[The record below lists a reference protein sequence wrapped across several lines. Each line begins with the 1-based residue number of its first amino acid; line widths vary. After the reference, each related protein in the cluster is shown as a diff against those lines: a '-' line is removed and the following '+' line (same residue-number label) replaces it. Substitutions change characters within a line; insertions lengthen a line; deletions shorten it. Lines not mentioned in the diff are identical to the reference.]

1 MIVKYAELLIR
12 WRWLVIITA
21 IIAVGGVASGGRF
34 LGFTTDYRA
43 FFSPDNPE
51 LRAFEALQ
59 ASYDRADNVVFLI
72 TPADGHVFTNQTL
85 TSIKWLTEK
94 AWQVPYSTRVDSIT
108 NYQHSQAFGDDLV
121 VGDLV
126 QDPSAASSA
135 DLSQIEKIALNEPLI
150 VKRIINEDASV
161 TGINVTIH
169 LPGKSM
175 TEVPEVAAYV
185 RNLARELEAR
195 DPNLQVGLTGMV
207 MFNNAFGENA
217 RQDMTTLVPLMFLA
231 IIILLGLFF
240 RSVSATIATT
250 LMLFMSILAGMG
262 AFGWTGYKLTP
273 PSASA
278 PNIIL
283 TIAVAHTVHFLI
295 TFLATMRAGGDKESS
310 IVESL
315 RVNFQPIFLTSLTTV
330 IGFLALNTS
339 DVPPIVHLGNIVAAG
354 VTAAF
359 VLSVTFLPAFIA
371 VMPVRVKARPD
382 KTHTIFDIVSRT
394 VSDNYRLVLFGTLA
408 LTLVFVAFI
417 PNNEIN
423 DDFVTYFDESTE
435 FRQDTDYAIENL
447 IGPNNIQYALQADE
461 SGGVN
466 EPAFLAD
473 VQKFVDYLHT
483 QKEVHHVYAITQ
495 TMKRLN
501 RNMHGDSPAWHRL
514 PDEREIA
521 AQYLLLYEMSLPY
534 GLNLNNQVN
543 LDKSA
548 TRVTIAFDA
557 MTTKQMLGVEHRFDL
572 WLKENLPHIRF
583 EASSSNLMFSHI
595 GQRSTR
601 SMISGALIAIILI
614 STILVIVLRSFKIGF
629 ISLIPNLIP
638 IGIAFG
644 IWGLMIGEVGLSLAP
659 VVSMTLGI
667 VVDDTI
673 HFLSKYLRGRRE
685 QNLDAG
691 AAIQYAFRQ
700 VGSALTV
707 TTFVL
712 VAGFMVLTLSPFRLN
727 SDMGLLTAIT
737 IAVALVVDFLLLPS
751 LLMAV
756 DKDRPSNQPSG
767 LPASS
772 AAD

>member
-72 TPADGHVFTNQTL
+72 TPVDGHVFTNQTL
-85 TSIKWLTEK
+85 TSIQWLTEK

-135 DLSQIEKIALNEPLI
+135 DLSQIENIALNEPLI
-150 VKRIINEDASV
+150 VKRIINEEASV

-295 TFLATMRAGGDKESS
+295 TFLATMRIGGDKESA
-310 IVESL
+310 IIESL

-359 VLSVTFLPAFIA
+359 VLSITFLPAFIA

-382 KTHTIFDIVSRT
+382 RKHTIFDVVSRT

-435 FRQDTDYAIENL
+435 FRQDTDYAIDNL

-461 SGGVN
+461 TGGVN

-483 QKEVHHVYAITQ
+483 QEEVHHVYAITQ

-501 RNMHGDSPAWHRL
+501 RNMHGDSPAWHKL
-514 PDEREIA
+514 PDERELA

-548 TRVTIAFDA
+548 TRVTVAFDA
-557 MTTKQMLGVEHRFDL
+557 MTTKQMLDVEQRFDL
-572 WLKENLPHIRF
+572 WLKENLPHTRF

-601 SMISGALIAIILI
+601 SMISGALIAIALI
-614 STILVIVLRSFKIGF
+614 SAILVIVLRSFKIGF

-691 AAIQYAFRQ
+691 AAIQFAFRQ

-737 IAVALVVDFLLLPS
+737 IAVALIVDFLLLPS

-756 DKDRPSNQPSG
+756 DKERPSNQTSG
-767 LPASS
+767 LPANP

>member
-1 MIVKYAELLIR
+1 MIVKYAEFLIR
-12 WRWLVIITA
+12 WRWLVMITA
-21 IIAVGGVASGGRF
+21 IVAVVGAASGGRY

-43 FFSPDNPE
+43 FFSPDNPQ
-51 LRAFEALQ
+51 LQAFEALQ

-72 TPADGHVFTNQTL
+72 TPKDGQVFTNETL
-85 TSIKWLTEK
+85 ASIKWLTEK
-94 AWQVPYSTRVDSIT
+94 AWQIPYSTRVDSIT
-108 NYQHSQAFGDDLV
+108 NYQHSEAFGDDLV

-126 QDPSAASSA
+126 ADPDTATAAE
-135 DLSQIEKIALNEPLI
+135 LSRVRDIALNEPLI
-150 VKRIINEDASV
+150 VKRIINEQASV
-161 TGINVTIH
+161 TGINVTIT

-175 TEVPEVAAYV
+175 TEVPEVAAFV
-185 RNLARELEAR
+185 RNLAQELEQK
-195 DPNLQVGLTGMV
+195 DPNLTVGLTGMV

-217 RQDMTTLVPLMFLA
+217 RQDMTRLVPLMFLV
-231 IIILLGLFF
+231 IIVLLGFLF

-262 AFGWTGYKLTP
+262 AFGWSGYKLTP

-283 TIAVAHTVHFLI
+283 TIAVAHTVHFLV
-295 TFLATMRAGGDKESS
+295 TFLATMRAGQNKEAA

-315 RVNFQPIFLTSLTTV
+315 RVNFQPILLTSITTV

-339 DVPPIVHLGNIVAAG
+339 EVPPIVHLGNIVAAG

-371 VMPVRVKARPD
+371 VVPVRVKARPD
-382 KTHTIFDIVSRT
+382 SEHTVFNFISRT
-394 VSDNYRLVLFGTLA
+394 VRQKHRPILLGTAA
-408 LTLVFVAFI
+408 LTLAFVALI

-447 IGPNNIQYALQADE
+447 IGPNNIQYALQAGG
-461 SGGVN
+461 SGDVN
-466 EPAFLAD
+466 EPEFLAD
-473 VQKFVDYLHT
+473 VQKFIDYLHT
-483 QKEVHHVYAITQ
+483 QDEVHHVYSITQ

-501 RNMHGDSPAWHRL
+501 RNMHGDEPDWHRL
-514 PDEREIA
+514 PDDRELA

-548 TRVTIAFDA
+548 TRVTVAFDA
-557 MTTKQMLGVEHRFDL
+557 MSTRQMLDVEQRFDS
-572 WLKENLPHIRF
+572 WLKENLPHIQF

-601 SMISGALIAIILI
+601 SMISGALIAIVLI
-614 STILVIVLRSFKIGF
+614 SAILVIVLRSLKIGVV
-629 ISLIPNLIP
+629 SLIPNLIP

-644 IWGLMIGEVGLSLAP
+644 IWGLMVGEVGLSLAP

-685 QNLDAG
+685 QGLDAG
-691 AAIQYAFRQ
+691 EAIQYAFRQ

-756 DKDRPSNQPSG
+756 DKKRQAGRSAP